1 MRRMMDSFLD
11 YLENSVGYSP
21 HTVAAYR
28 NDLNQFASW
37 LEAQSAENEGWDSLG
52 EAEVA
57 SYLLFLREREYA
69 TATIARKI
77 AAVKSFY
84 KHLVEEELLDDNP
97 TAHLTTP
104 SVEKEAP
111 ITLSHDEIE
120 RLLAEPTRL
129 STSTKALRD
138 RAMLELLYGT
148 GLRVSELVNISL
160 RDLDVSDWT
169 LQCGEGSTQR
179 TVPISQ
185 RAVDALQDYLEE
197 AGARERLSH
206 DEAEETLFLN
216 MRGRQLTRQGL
227 WLIIKNYVE
236 QAAIQTPVT
245 PHTLRH
251 TYALHH
257 YRDGSGRPEERIADL
272 QRLLGHANSSTTQ
285 IYAQESI

>member
-1 MRRMMDSFLD
+1 
-11 YLENSVGYSP
+11 
-21 HTVAAYR
+21 
-28 NDLNQFASW
+28 
-37 LEAQSAENEGWDSLG
+37 
-52 EAEVA
+52 
-57 SYLLFLREREYA
+57 
-69 TATIARKI
+69 
-77 AAVKSFY
+77 
-84 KHLVEEELLDDNP
+84 
-97 TAHLTTP
+97 
-104 SVEKEAP
+104 VEKEAP